1 MTTTPG
7 QPSLPQ
13 RPAAPEPTRILAL
26 CAVVVAIVIMAA
38 LLVLAIRLLTAP
50 ATIIATANP
59 DPAAVLTT
67 QQATS
72 RSCAS
77 FSGAL
82 AAIGPLQTLLP
93 AGWKPT
99 DPGIDERIDTYT
111 SQMDAA
117 ALRVRIE
124 PGTAPTVRAALTDWV
139 TTVLIGDQVIG
150 AKDQKL
156 LAGVLGPRLDA
167 AELTTRA
174 ACGIR

>member
-1 MTTTPG
+1 MTTPSG
-7 QPSLPQ
+7 QPT
-13 RPAAPEPTRILAL
+13 APGPTRTIGLA
-26 CAVVVAIVIMAA
+26 AVVAAIVLMAG
-38 LLVLAIRLLTAP
+38 LLVLTVKLFTAP
-50 ATIIATANP
+50 TTVVAAAGP
-59 DPAAVLTT
+59 DPAAVLTP

-77 FSGAL
+77 FSAAL
-82 AAIGPLQTLLP
+82 TAIGPLQALLP
-93 AGWKPT
+93 AGWRPT
-99 DPGIDERIDTYT
+99 DPGVDERIDSYT

-124 PGTAPTVRAALTDWV
+124 PGTAPAVKAALTDWV

-150 AKDQKL
+150 AKNQQL

-167 AELTTRA
+167 AELTSRA